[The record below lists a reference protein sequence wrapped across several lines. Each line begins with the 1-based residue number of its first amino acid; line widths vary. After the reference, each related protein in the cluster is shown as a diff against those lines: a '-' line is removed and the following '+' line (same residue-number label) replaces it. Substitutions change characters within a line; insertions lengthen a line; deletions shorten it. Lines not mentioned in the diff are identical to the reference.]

1 MSTKKPTTIVLANRP
16 RLLRELLRFALVGS
30 GDSFQVVVVD
40 NEGDLAATLRKVAP
54 DWVVVTSQPKVDND
68 VQSAWL
74 TISQDGSKLRALLP
88 AHLAAESNNI
98 EAGNVEASDVEAGD
112 VEEGED
118 QMASTFT
125 DISLNDLLNLF
136 RSTHR
141 SAGRAAA

>member
-1 MSTKKPTTIVLANRP
+1 
-16 RLLRELLRFALVGS
+16 LRFALVGA
-30 GDSFQVVVVD
+30 GDSFHVVVVD

-54 DWVVVTSQPKVDND
+54 DWVVVTSQPKLDND

-88 AHLAAESNNI
+88 AQLAAEASEI
-98 EAGNVEASDVEAGD
+98 EGNES
-112 VEEGED
+112 

-136 RSTHR
+136 RSAHR
-141 SAGRAAA
+141 SADRAAA